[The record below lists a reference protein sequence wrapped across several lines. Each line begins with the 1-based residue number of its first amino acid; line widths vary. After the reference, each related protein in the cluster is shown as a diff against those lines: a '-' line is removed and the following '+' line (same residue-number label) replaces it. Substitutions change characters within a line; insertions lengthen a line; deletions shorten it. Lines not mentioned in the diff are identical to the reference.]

1 MEHFIQLLGLPL
13 LSCVIIAGVLGYLGI
28 HVLKRE
34 IVFVDIAL
42 AQMAV
47 VGTIIAHLAFDAHAD
62 SAIGYACG
70 LGAAVVAA
78 AFYSLLRKVEQ
89 IPLEAIIGISY
100 AIAAAA
106 ALFLVGMASGGHIHV
121 HGMLAGSILW
131 VTWKHVAICSVVFA
145 TVGLGFYLCRKPFRR
160 ISEDYRAALGGGVN
174 VVWWDFLFYVFVG
187 VVIALATR
195 IAGVVLVF
203 GFLIIPA
210 TVSAMFS
217 SRWGPRFLIAWSTG
231 ILASIFGLVFAHK
244 LDFSVGPAVAM
255 CLGIL
260 LVVAAASRIS
270 RPIVTA
276 ALTGVVCVGFAV
288 LLFLESPSGL
298 RREGRAVRTET
309 AFDSRSLPAVTS
321 DPGLVLSEDAVQSM
335 MDKAKDVAALNDLMK
350 KVSDPELKSR
360 IICRA
365 LDLDARKGKALAQ
378 EFLSQGPPLFFQQIV
393 SDKLRTCSSKTLDDS
408 DKQK

>member
-1 MEHFIQLLGLPL
+1 MEHFVLLLGLPL
-13 LSCVIIAGVLGYLGI
+13 LACVIIAGVLGYLGI

-34 IVFVDIAL
+34 IIFVDIAL
-42 AQMAV
+42 AQMGV
-47 VGTIIAHLAFDAHAD
+47 VGMIIADLAFDAHPD
-62 SAIGYACG
+62 SAGGYACG

-78 AFYSLLRKVEQ
+78 AFYAVLRTVKQ

-106 ALFLVGMASGGHIHV
+106 ALFLVGIASGGHVHV

-131 VTWKHVAICSVVFA
+131 ATWNHLVICTVTFA
-145 TVGLGFYLCRKPFRR
+145 TVGVGFYLCRKPFRR
-160 ISEDYRAALGGGVN
+160 ISEDHQAALSGGVN
-174 VVWWDFLFYVFVG
+174 VIGWDFLFYVFVG
-187 VVIALATR
+187 IVIVLATR

-210 TVSAMFS
+210 TVSALFS
-217 SRWGPRFLIAWSTG
+217 SRWGPRLLIAWSTG

-260 LVVAAASRIS
+260 LILAGASR
-270 RPIVTA
+270 RLHPMVTS
-276 ALTGVVCVGFAV
+276 ALAGLICVGFAV
-288 LLFLESPSGL
+288 LLFMDSPSGL
-298 RREGRAVRTET
+298 QREGQTIQTET
-309 AFDSRSLPAVTS
+309 PFDPRSHPAMAL
-321 DPGLVLSEDAVQSM
+321 DPKLALSEDTVQDM
-335 MDKAKDVAALNDLMK
+335 MNKAKDVAALKDLMK
-350 KVSDPELKSR
+350 KVSDPELQSR

-365 LDLDARKGKALAQ
+365 LDLDARQGKAMAQ
-378 EFLSQGPPLFFQQIV
+378 KFLSQGPPVFFREIV
-393 SDKLRTCSSKTLDDS
+393 SDKLRTCHSKTMDDS